1 MPERIKIS
9 GYWVPSPKAGSM
21 STGKPGDTKTR
32 NWHIDPGALA
42 AYYKLSGIQPLSEEG
57 AVRVQPTFGDA
68 EGFREVIDLEEGFQ
82 VVIGDITCHK
92 EAHISMKSDATLKFH
107 YRLEGLSALELSDQ
121 LENRIGNYSMGVLLH
136 PEGLEKQEH
145 YLAGE
150 HERSVTLICES
161 SFLRELFASA
171 ADAMPRALRDYIQDG
186 TVNTYRN
193 SLPMKTD
200 MVTAGNSI
208 LATELRGSLR
218 RYYIKA
224 RALELLVLSLQ
235 SCIEAEVNIDNPSRG
250 LSQREIERMHKTRAL
265 LESEFVSPPTI
276 GELARHIGL
285 NEAKLMHDFKQLF
298 GQTIFDFT
306 QNLRMDEAKR
316 LLETT
321 ERSITEVAFD
331 VGYEYSSNF
340 TTAFKRRFGITPSVA
355 REAFRK

>member
-1 MPERIKIS
+1 VQIRVK
-9 GYWVPSPKAGSM
+9 
-21 STGKPGDTKTR
+21 TTKPTVGETP
-32 NWHIDPGALA
+32 NWHIDPGALK
-42 AYYKLSGIQPLSEEG
+42 AYYALSGIQPLSEEG

-68 EGFREVIDLEEGFQ
+68 EGFREIVSLEPGFQ
-82 VVIGDITCHK
+82 VVLGDITCHK
-92 EAHISMKSDATLKFH
+92 EAYLSMKSDASLKFH
-107 YRLEGLSALELSDQ
+107 YRLEGFSGLELHDQ
-121 LENRIGNYSMGVLLH
+121 EENQITHYSMGVLLH

-161 SFLRELFASA
+161 HFLRGLFATA
-171 ADAMPRALRDYIQDG
+171 ANDLPAALRGYMLDDQA
-186 TVNTYRN
+186 TPYRN
-193 SLPMKTD
+193 RLPMRTD
-200 MVTAGNSI
+200 MVTAANMI
-208 LATELRGSLR
+208 LSTPLLGALR
-218 RYYIKA
+218 RCYIQA

-235 SCIEAEVNIDNPSRG
+235 ACIEAEANIDNPERG
-250 LSQREIERMHKTRAL
+250 LSRRDIERMHKTREL
-265 LESEFVSPPTI
+265 LESRYVNPPTI
-276 GELARHIGL
+276 GELARLIGL

-316 LLETT
+316 LLESTD
-321 ERSITEVAFD
+321 RSITEVAFD

>member
-1 MPERIKIS
+1 MKI
-9 GYWVPSPKAGSM
+9 
-21 STGKPGDTKTR
+21 TKPGTAKSD
-32 NWHIDPGALA
+32 NWHIDPGALE
-42 AYYKLSGIQPLSEEG
+42 AYYALSGIQPLSEEG

-68 EGFREVIDLEEGFQ
+68 EGFREILILEEGFQ

-92 EAHISMKSDATLKFH
+92 EAFLSMKSDASLKFH
-107 YRLEGLSALELSDQ
+107 YRLEGLSGLELSDQ
-121 LENRIGNYSMGVLLH
+121 LENKIGNYSMGVLLH
-136 PEGLEKQEH
+136 PHGMEKQEH

-161 SFLRELFASA
+161 AFLRELFASTA
-171 ADAMPRALRDYIQDG
+171 EKLPGALRVYIESG
-186 TVNTYRN
+186 AVTAYRN

-200 MVTAGNSI
+200 MVTAANMI
-208 LATELRGSLR
+208 LTTDLRGALR
-218 RYYIKA
+218 RYYVEA

-235 SCIEAEVNIDNPSRG
+235 SCIESEANIDNPERG
-250 LSQREIERMHKTRAL
+250 LSQREIERMHKARML
-265 LESEFVSPPTI
+265 LEEQFVSPPTI

-306 QNLRMDEAKR
+306 QNLRMDQAKR
-316 LLETT
+316 LLEKT
-321 ERSITEVAFD
+321 ERSITEIAFD

-355 REAFRK
+355 RDAFRK

>member
-1 MPERIKIS
+1 MKI
-9 GYWVPSPKAGSM
+9 
-21 STGKPGDTKTR
+21 TKPGNATSS
-32 NWHIDPGALA
+32 NWHIDPGALE
-42 AYYKLSGIQPLSEEG
+42 AYYALSGIQPLSEEG

-68 EGFREVIDLEEGFQ
+68 EGFREIIILEEGFQ

-92 EAHISMKSDATLKFH
+92 EAYLSMKSDASLKFH
-107 YRLEGLSALELSDQ
+107 YRLEGLSGLELSDQ
-121 LENRIGNYSMGVLLH
+121 LENKIGNYSMGVLLH
-136 PEGLEKQEH
+136 PQGMEKQEH

-161 SFLRELFASA
+161 AFLRGLFVSA
-171 ADAMPRALRDYIQDG
+171 AEKLPGALRDYIESG
-186 TVNTYRN
+186 AVAVYRN

-200 MVTAGNSI
+200 MVTAANMI
-208 LATELRGSLR
+208 LATGLRGSLR
-218 RYYIKA
+218 RYYVEA

-235 SCIEAEVNIDNPSRG
+235 SCIEAEANIDNPERG
-250 LSQREIERMHKTRAL
+250 LSQREIERMHKTRML
-265 LESEFVSPPTI
+265 LEEQFVSPPTI

-306 QNLRMDEAKR
+306 QNLRMDQAKR

-321 ERSITEVAFD
+321 ERSITEIAFD

-355 REAFRK
+355 RDAFRK

>member
-1 MPERIKIS
+1 MVDMKFKNPGKVTPE
-9 GYWVPSPKAGSM
+9 
-21 STGKPGDTKTR
+21 
-32 NWHIDPGALA
+32 NWHIDPDALKN
-42 AYYKLSGIQPLSEEG
+42 YYALSGIQPLSEEG
-57 AVRVQPTFGDA
+57 AIRLQPTFGDA
-68 EGFREVIDLEEGFQ
+68 EGFREIVLLEDGFQ

-92 EAHISMKSDATLKFH
+92 EAYLSMKSDVSLKFH
-107 YRLEGLSALELSDQ
+107 YRLEGSSGLEISNHE
-121 LENRIGNYSMGVLLH
+121 ENQIANYSMGVLLH
-136 PEGLEKQEH
+136 PEGIAKQEH

-161 SFLRELFASA
+161 AFLQELFSGITNKLPNALSA
-171 ADAMPRALRDYIQDG
+171 YIDEGTAVAYRA
-186 TVNTYRN
+186 

-200 MVTAGNSI
+200 MVTAANMI
-208 LATELRGSLR
+208 LTNTLRGALR
-218 RYYIKA
+218 RCYIEG

-235 SCIEAEVNIDNPSRG
+235 ACIDAEANIDNPERG
-250 LSQREIERMHKTRAL
+250 LSQREVQRMHKTREL
-265 LESEFVSPPTI
+265 LEDNFVDPPTI

>member
-1 MPERIKIS
+1 MKIS
-9 GYWVPSPKAGSM
+9 
-21 STGKPGDTKTR
+21 KPGKKTDTN
-32 NWHIDPGALA
+32 NWHIDPAALES
-42 AYYKLSGIQPLSEEG
+42 YYALSGIQPLTEEG

-68 EGFREVIDLEEGFQ
+68 EGFREIIQLEEGFQ
-82 VVIGDITCHK
+82 LVLGDITCHK
-92 EAHISMKSDATLKFH
+92 EAHLSMVSDASLKFH
-107 YRLEGLSALELSDQ
+107 FRLEGLSDFDISDGE
-121 LENRIGNYSMGVLLH
+121 ENRIANYSMGVLLH
-136 PEGLEKQEH
+136 PEGLEKHEH

-150 HERSVTLICES
+150 HERSVTLICEAE
-161 SFLRELFASA
+161 FLRDLFSTIT
-171 ADAMPRALRDYIQDG
+171 DQLPPALGDYIKSGEATAHRD
-186 TVNTYRN
+186 

-200 MVTAGNSI
+200 MVTAANMI
-208 LATELRGSLR
+208 LGTELQGSLR
-218 RYYIKA
+218 RYYVEG

-235 SCIEAEVNIDNPSRG
+235 ACIEAHANIDNPERG
-250 LSQREIERMHKTRAL
+250 MSQREVERMHKTREL
-265 LESEFVSPPTI
+265 LEENYVNPPTI

-285 NEAKLMHDFKQLF
+285 NEAKLMHDFKQIF

-355 REAFRK
+355 REGFRK

>member
-1 MPERIKIS
+1 MKRNKTQQ
-9 GYWVPSPKAGSM
+9 AG
-21 STGKPGDTKTR
+21 TD
-32 NWHIDPGALA
+32 NWHIDPDALK
-42 AYYKLSGIQPLSEEG
+42 AYYALSGIQPLSEEG

-68 EGFREVIDLEEGFQ
+68 EGFREIIMLEDGFQ

-92 EAHISMKSDATLKFH
+92 EAYLSMKSDASLKFH
-107 YRLEGLSALELSDQ
+107 YRLEGFSGMGLPSEGEDESQIA
-121 LENRIGNYSMGVLLH
+121 NYSMGVLLH
-136 PEGLEKQEH
+136 PEGLEKHEH

-161 SFLRELFASA
+161 GFLSGLFVEIADKLPEPLAKYLLQGEASA
-171 ADAMPRALRDYIQDG
+171 YRD
-186 TVNTYRN
+186 

-200 MVTAGNSI
+200 MVTAASMILGN
-208 LATELRGSLR
+208 ELQGSLR
-218 RYYIKA
+218 RYYIEG
-224 RALELLVLSLQ
+224 RALELLALSLQ
-235 SCIEAEVNIDNPSRG
+235 ACIDAEANIDNPQRG
-250 LSQREIERMHKTRAL
+250 MSQREVERMHKTRQL
-265 LESEFVSPPTI
+265 LEEQYVNPPTI

-340 TTAFKRRFGITPSVA
+340 TTAFKRRFGITPSAA
-355 REAFRK
+355 RDAFRK

>member
-1 MPERIKIS
+1 MKIAKPAAS
-9 GYWVPSPKAGSM
+9 K
-21 STGKPGDTKTR
+21 ST
-32 NWHIDPGALA
+32 NWHIDPGALK
-42 AYYKLSGIQPLSEEG
+42 AYYELSGIQPLSEEG
-57 AVRVQPTFGDA
+57 AIRVQPTFGDA
-68 EGFREVIDLEEGFQ
+68 EGFREIIDLEEGFQ
-82 VVIGDITCHK
+82 VVIGDITCHS
-92 EAHISMKSDATLKFH
+92 EAYLSMKSDASLKFH
-107 YRLEGLSALELSDQ
+107 YRLEGLSGLELSDQ
-121 LENRIGNYSMGVLLH
+121 LENRIVNYTMGILLH

-161 SFLRELFASA
+161 GFLRQLFASVSEKL
-171 ADAMPRALRDYIQDG
+171 PQALREYVENG
-186 TVNTYRN
+186 AVTAYRN
-193 SLPMKTD
+193 TLPMKTD
-200 MVTAGNSI
+200 MVTAGNMI
-208 LATELRGSLR
+208 LSTDLRGAMR
-218 RYYIKA
+218 RYYIEA

-235 SCIEAEVNIDNPSRG
+235 SCIEAEANIDNPERG
-250 LSQREIERMHKTRAL
+250 LSQREVDRMHKTRSL
-265 LESEFVSPPTI
+265 LEEQFVNPPTI

>member
-1 MPERIKIS
+1 MKRDKQGI
-9 GYWVPSPKAGSM
+9 AGA
-21 STGKPGDTKTR
+21 D
-32 NWHIDPGALA
+32 NWHIDPAALA
-42 AYYKLSGIQPLSEEG
+42 SYYALSGIQPLSEEG
-57 AVRVQPTFGDA
+57 TIRVQPTFGDA
-68 EGFREVIDLEEGFQ
+68 EGYREILIVEDGFQ

-92 EAHISMKSDATLKFH
+92 EAYLSMKSDASLKFH
-107 YRLEGLSALELSDQ
+107 YRLEGRSVLELSDE
-121 LENRIGNYSMGVLLH
+121 LEKRIANYSMGVLLH
-136 PEGLEKQEH
+136 PEGLEKHEH

-161 SFLRELFASA
+161 SFLRQLFPGIT
-171 ADAMPRALRDYIQDG
+171 DDLPEALANYLTSGEAVPYRD
-186 TVNTYRN
+186 T
-193 SLPMKTD
+193 LPMKTD
-200 MVTAGNSI
+200 MVTAANMI
-208 LATELRGSLR
+208 LEKGLKGSLR
-218 RYYIKA
+218 RRYIES

-235 SCIEAEVNIDNPSRG
+235 ACIEAHANMDKPERG
-250 LSQREIERMHKTRAL
+250 MSQREVERMHKAREL
-265 LESEFVSPPTI
+265 LEAQYVNPPTI

>member
-1 MPERIKIS
+1 M
-9 GYWVPSPKAGSM
+9 
-21 STGKPGDTKTR
+21 DD
-32 NWHIDPGALA
+32 WHIDPEALQN
-42 AYYKLSGIQPLSEEG
+42 YYALSGIQPLSEEG

-68 EGFREVIDLEEGFQ
+68 EGFREIVLLEKGFQ
-82 VVIGDITCHK
+82 VIMGDITCHK
-92 EAHISMKSDATLKFH
+92 EAYLSMKSDASLKFH
-107 YRLEGLSALELSDQ
+107 YRLEGSSGIEIEDQ
-121 LENRIGNYSMGVLLH
+121 RENQVTDYSMGVLLH

-150 HERSVTLICES
+150 HERSVTLICEAE
-161 SFLRELFASA
+161 FLRQLFHSV
-171 ADAMPRALRDYIQDG
+171 ADHLPPALANYVATGEATAFQD
-186 TVNTYRN
+186 

-200 MVTAGNSI
+200 MVTAANMI
-208 LATELRGSLR
+208 LNNDLQGALR
-218 RYYIKA
+218 RCYIEA
-224 RALELLVLSLQ
+224 RALELLVLSIQ
-235 SCIEAEVNIDNPSRG
+235 SCIHAQANLDNPERG
-250 LSQREIERMHKTRAL
+250 LSQRQIERMHRTREL
-265 LESEFVSPPTI
+265 LEEHFVDPPTI
-276 GELARHIGL
+276 GELARQIGL